1 MDPLENN
8 HKQRRWLIAAIVVV
22 AVVLVALFFLRKG
35 KSGDGDHYRTE
46 AVSRGSVSMTINA
59 TGTLSAVTTVQVG
72 SQVSGIISKL
82 YADFNSQVKQG
93 QLLAE
98 LDPTPFQQTV
108 DQRRADVT
116 KSQVDVANTQVTY
129 NRQKRLSD
137 AGLIAQSD
145 LDGAKAAY
153 DGARAGLAQTQAA
166 LKQAQTNLGYT
177 KIYSPIDGQ
186 VVARAYDAGQTVA
199 ASFSAPTLFTIAK
212 DLTKMQVQAD
222 VDQSDIG
229 QIKAGEPARFTVDA
243 YPDQEFRGQISQVRL
258 NATVTQNVITY
269 PVIIEVPN
277 PEGKLRPSMTANVTI
292 EVATVPNVL
301 RVPNAALRFRP
312 ETVDGQQTPG
322 RGQRAGK
329 DQTTPGGGAGAGQ
342 SPAETPGGAPRQ
354 AQGGEQTPGA
364 GGWRGRHRSDNAA
377 GGATPGT
384 TPGAAGGGEGGQ
396 TSFESAAA
404 NSGRGGLAGGL
415 AGGGGGRKGG
425 RQGQTVYVLTAET
438 PDKKS
443 ELRQVRL
450 RTGITDGHYT
460 QVVAVFSGTLNPGDL
475 VVTGVATIKV
485 EASAGPPGG
494 PLGGAAGAGRGG
506 PGGPRGRF

>member
-22 AVVLVALFFLRKG
+22 AAVLVVLFFLRRGKG
-35 KSGDGDHYRTE
+35 GDGDHYRTE
-46 AVSRGSVSMTINA
+46 AIGRGNVTMTVNA
-59 TGTLSAVTTVQVG
+59 TGTLSAVVTVQVG

-82 YADFNSQVKQG
+82 YADFNSQVKKG

-116 KSQVDVANTQVTY
+116 KAQVEVANTQVTY
-129 NRQKRLSD
+129 NRQKRLSE
-137 AGLIAQSD
+137 AGLIAPSD
-145 LDGAKAAY
+145 LDAAKAAF
-153 DGARAGLAQTQAA
+153 DGARAGLEQSKAA
-166 LKQAQTNLGYT
+166 LRQAETNLGYA

-186 VVARAYDAGQTVA
+186 VVARAYDVGQTVA

-229 QIKAGEPARFTVDA
+229 QIKVGEPARFTVDA
-243 YPDQEFRGQISQVRL
+243 YPEQEFRGQISQVRL

-269 PVIIEVPN
+269 PVILEVPN

-292 EVATVPNVL
+292 EVATVRDVL

-312 ETVDGQQTPG
+312 ETVEGQQTPA
-322 RGQRAGK
+322 RGQRAA
-329 DQTTPGGGAGAGQ
+329 QGQ
-342 SPAETPGGAPRQ
+342 GSQGRPSSSPAEQ
-354 AQGGEQTPGA
+354 AQAQATTTGPPQAQGEQTPGGGQWRGHRRGGDFA
-364 GGWRGRHRSDNAA
+364 GGS
-377 GGATPGT
+377 
-384 TPGAAGGGEGGQ
+384 TPGAGRPGAPGSGDSTAGQ

-404 NSGRGGLAGGL
+404 NAGREGLGGALAGGRR
-415 AGGGGGRKGG
+415 GGKQ
-425 RQGQTVYVLTAET
+425 QGQTVYVLTET
-438 PDKKS
+438 ADKKS

-450 RTGITDGHYT
+450 RTGVTDGHYT
-460 QVVAVFSGTLNPGDL
+460 QVVSVFSGTLNPGDL
-475 VVTGVATIKV
+475 VVTGLATIKV
-485 EASAGPPGG
+485 ETSAGPPGG
-494 PLGGAAGAGRGG
+494 PLGGAAGR
-506 PGGPRGRF
+506 GGPRGRF